1 MVKSI
6 DRLILRLIL
15 LISICVLLI
24 VFVAQ
29 FIYDLEPCILC
40 KFQRIP
46 YFAAILFVGLA
57 LHIKKAN
64 QAGTVKV
71 IGFIFI
77 VGAVL
82 AFYHNGVEQYWWNA
96 ATGCGNSGKFP
107 ISFENFQSQL
117 IAKMPKRCDQID
129 WTLFG
134 YSMTVY
140 NMLLSIILAALCLSS
155 GLFDRNTKRNLVKE

>member
-6 DRLILRLIL
+6 DTLILRLIL

-40 KFQRIP
+40 KFQRLP
-46 YFAAILFVGLA
+46 YFAAILFAGLA

-64 QAGTVKV
+64 QAGIVKV
-71 IGFIFI
+71 IGIIFI

-96 ATGCGNSGKFP
+96 VTGCGNSGKFP

-134 YSMTVY
+134 FSMTVY

-155 GLFDRNTKRNLVKE
+155 GLFDKNTKRNWDKE